1 MSTIPPYN
9 KGMRSDFAEEII
21 KNYREEEKR
30 RANEELCLRLSEGKS
45 FEDMLQELASLRG
58 LKVREKMCVAASD
71 ALPA

>member
-9 KGMRSDFAEEII
+9 KGMKCVCPEEIV
-21 KNYREEEKR
+21 EQFECER
-30 RANEELCLRLSEGKS
+30 RRRRNEALRARLLEQKS